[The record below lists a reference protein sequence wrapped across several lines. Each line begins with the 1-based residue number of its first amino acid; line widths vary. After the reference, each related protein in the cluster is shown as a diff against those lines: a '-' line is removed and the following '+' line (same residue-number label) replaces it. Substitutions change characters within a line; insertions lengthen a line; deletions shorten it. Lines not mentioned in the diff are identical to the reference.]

1 MQPFITVDNG
11 NLKNMSLMDLTRAM
25 LGTSD
30 SYLTSTQQAFREVP
44 WIYRAALLRAQTVS
58 SVPFQ
63 IEDKESGEPLEDDAR
78 LEPIEHW
85 MRTTLYL
92 TELSRTLYGAS
103 YHLIESNPFG
113 YNSRP
118 RHIPTPAV
126 VVDWDDVKAEITS
139 FTISMSGIGKPVD
152 PKRMVWSWVPNPF
165 SERLPGDAPALVAL
179 KAAGMLSAIDDMGT
193 KYFKNGAVPITAVS
207 VPPTMN
213 KDDREKLENWFSRFA
228 TGVRSMFKFLPVN
241 KDTVFTQIGS
251 NIADSQATELTTAQ
265 RENVAVALGVP
276 PTVIDGKS
284 ANYATANSEM
294 MGFYLHTVIPECQQ
308 IAEHFNATLFRRY
321 GLSFEFEPERL
332 EVMQTAQLEQAKT
345 LSELAGGKAIM
356 TVDEAREWLD
366 LEPMTPEQYD
376 AANPKPQMPPAFG
389 QQQPPQA
396 GSAPAP
402 EDIPEADAPDPEQM
416 KAWRDA
422 ALVAVKGGSP
432 ATVGTPFDGEL
443 AAASSGRMVRDV
455 FERHWPKETE
465 TDDWRK
471 TAIKELARF
480 NALAEGALSN
490 G

>member
-11 NLKNMSLMDLTRAM
+11 NLKNMSLSELTRAM

-44 WIYRAALLRAQTVS
+44 WIYRASLLRAQTVS
-58 SVPFQ
+58 TVPYEITDMQ
-63 IEDKESGEPLEDDAR
+63 TGEPLEDDAR

-126 VVDWDDVKAEITS
+126 VVNWNDAAAEIMS
-139 FTISMSGIGKPVD
+139 FTISMTGVGQTIQ

-165 SERLPGDAPALVAL
+165 SERVPGDAPALVAL

-207 VPPTMN
+207 VPPSTTP
-213 KDDREKLENWFSRFA
+213 DDREKLANWFSRMA
-228 TGVRSMFKFLPVN
+228 SGVRAAFKFLPVN

-251 NIADSQATELTTAQ
+251 NIKDSQATELTAAQ

-308 IAEHFNATLFRRY
+308 IAEHFNATLFRRH
-321 GLSFEFEPERL
+321 GLSFEFETEQL
-332 EVMQTAQLEQAKT
+332 EIMQTAQLEQAKT

-366 LEPMTPEQYD
+366 LEPMTPDQYE
-376 AANPKPQMPPAFG
+376 AANPKPQMPPQFG
-389 QQQPPQA
+389 QQPQA
-396 GSAPAP
+396 GSAPKPKPIP
-402 EDIPEADAPDPEQM
+402 EDDAPDPEQM
-416 KAWRDA
+416 KTWRDA

-443 AAASSGRMVRDV
+443 IGASSGRMVRDV
-455 FERHWPKETE
+455 FERHWPTE